1 MRVSQERAVQWPGE
15 GKPQLRMLSTA
26 VTHTPAFQSGSWASP
41 GFRKPVDM
49 TWTPQPRCGCSGFYI
64 LPLLRSLH
72 LLKTLQRLHGPAH
85 HVQVLHPTLRSCRNL
100 ALPHGF
106 PLHPHS
112 IPRPCPTHTC
122 SLTWC
127 PHSSTNRMCP
137 AAAPAIILASFPEH
151 PTPSLSPERSLLTL
165 VNGELRPCFFHET
178 HKGSSTVSCESIAT
192 QATWLL

>member
-26 VTHTPAFQSGSWASP
+26 VTHTPASQSGSWASP
-41 GFRKPVDM
+41 GFRKPVAM

-85 HVQVLHPTLRSCRNL
+85 HVQVLHPTLRSCHNL

-106 PLHPHS
+106 PLTSSPQHSPTLPHTHLLSHLVSPQFHKPHVSSRCTCNHPGFL
-112 IPRPCPTHTC
+112 PRASYPL
-122 SLTWC
+122 SL
-127 PHSSTNRMCP
+127 P
-137 AAAPAIILASFPEH
+137 
-151 PTPSLSPERSLLTL
+151 
-165 VNGELRPCFFHET
+165 
-178 HKGSSTVSCESIAT
+178 
-192 QATWLL
+192 